1 MVTKLPFGT
10 GIDGEAASLYKI
22 ENADG
27 SYAAITDY
35 GATVTQIVVPD
46 KSGVLRNVVMGHS
59 DVQGYQKAGGFWGAT
74 IGRVGNRLGA
84 SQF

>member
-10 GIDGEAASLYKI
+10 GINGEIASLYKI

-35 GATVTQIVVPD
+35 GATITEIVVPD
-46 KSGVLRNVVMGHS
+46 KAGKLLDVVMGNT
-59 DVQGYQKAGGFWGAT
+59 DV
-74 IGRVGNRLGA
+74 
-84 SQF
+84 